1 MENEKQQEQEQEQ
14 VAVIVEGGGR
24 GEEKEEDKNK
34 REDRYDDT
42 EDEEDEDFVPEKE
55 NDKKEGDD
63 DDDDEETFDESA
75 DNEGIKKPKKQTSD
89 EPEEKQKPEEKQ
101 DAQSL
106 YARLKATC
114 AVKKPPA
121 EAERTEKKAAED
133 NDKNKKVTVTTVYDF
148 AGEKVSVTKEVS
160 ATTLGTTKPVG
171 QKRGGGG
178 GLLSS
183 ILGPKP
189 KKMSTLDKSKL
200 DWQKYKTSTGISE
213 SLDKIKK
220 SNDSFLEK
228 KAFLNRTEQ
237 RQYEIEREIRLSK
250 KK

>member
-1 MENEKQQEQEQEQ
+1 MENEKQQQQEQEQ
-14 VAVIVEGGGR
+14 AAVIVEGGGR

-55 NDKKEGDD
+55 NDEKEGDD
-63 DDDDEETFDESA
+63 EDEETFDESA
-75 DNEGIKKPKKQTSD
+75 DNEGIKKPKKQSSD

-160 ATTLGTTKPVG
+160 ATTLSTAKPVG
-171 QKRGGGG
+171 QKRGGGGG

>member
-1 MENEKQQEQEQEQ
+1 MDAKQEETKEKKETF
-14 VAVIVEGGGR
+14 
-24 GEEKEEDKNK
+24 EEAKRDDK
-34 REDRYDDT
+34 YDDT

-55 NDKKEGDD
+55 NDDK
-63 DDDDEETFDESA
+63 DEDNEEDAFDESA
-75 DNEGIKKPKKQTSD
+75 DNEGIKKPKKK
-89 EPEEKQKPEEKQ
+89 EAEAKPEEKKEEEEKKK

-106 YARLKATC
+106 YAKLKASC
-114 AVKKPPA
+114 AVKKAP
-121 EAERTEKKAAED
+121 EEKKAAGEAA
-133 NDKNKKVTVTTVYDF
+133 DKNKKVTVTTVYDF
-148 AGEKVSVTKEVS
+148 AGEKVAVTKEVAAS
-160 ATTLGTTKPVG
+160 ASGPASNAPKPAG
-171 QKRGGGG
+171 QKRAAAGGG

-200 DWQKYKTSTGISE
+200 DWQKYKTTTGISE
-213 SLDKIKK
+213 SLSNIKK

-237 RQYEIEREIRLSK
+237 RQYEIERELRLSK

>member
-1 MENEKQQEQEQEQ
+1 MENEKQKQEQEQTAA
-14 VAVIVEGGGR
+14 VAIVEGGEG
-24 GEEKEEDKNK
+24 EEDKNK
-34 REDRYDDT
+34 REDKYDDT

-55 NDKKEGDD
+55 NDEKEGNDD
-63 DDDDEETFDESA
+63 DDDDDETFDESA
-75 DNEGIKKPKKQTSD
+75 DNEGIKKPKKQPSD
-89 EPEEKQKPEEKQ
+89 EPEEKQKTEEKQ

-160 ATTLGTTKPVG
+160 ATTLSTTKPVG
-171 QKRGGGG
+171 QKRGGGGG